1 MKIPGKPPDWD
12 NVLKNSFESM
22 LNLAK
27 SNEVANLLQM
37 ANSKYLY
44 WDKFKYLTM
53 PEGISSETA

>member
-1 MKIPGKPPDWD
+1 MKIPGKAPDWD

-37 ANSKYLY
+37 ANSK
-44 WDKFKYLTM
+44 
-53 PEGISSETA
+53 